1 MEFPGLSSS
10 LIGITNVEWDN
21 PYSSIGNNLVVSDY
35 DRIGTDSLGFLT
47 PYLLLHWLPKGAT
60 GFATH
65 DVNLGT
71 VSFIDGMGNF
81 TSNRTFT
88 HGENP
93 LIMFG
98 LTSSEIQIG
107 FLTPTGFVTQSTGI
121 QYASCSNIWGH
132 NIGDKSFAVF
142 DITDDSRVWQI
153 YDENSIVA
161 ETTTTSS
168 WEFGY
173 NDRQAHRNGT
183 LVVLDSSE
191 TSNSF
196 IYTTEIGLTA
206 GPTGIGDVYNR
217 VEYANRTGRSLS
229 EQVIVQ
235 FVPGQEN
242 NEYVSGFYLLRLSGL
257 SEFVEFPFIGLS
269 GSAYYQVVDNN
280 RNVVIGEDIITF
292 TLVNQDNS
300 YDNILVYDKS
310 DLSLIS
316 ELESDSMNRRIYSD
330 RCFIESTDGNETT
343 LRFIGK
349 QGVET
354 LVINQTSLDYESN
367 DAYDRSDFFC

>member
-1 MEFPGLSSS
+1 
-10 LIGITNVEWDN
+10 
-21 PYSSIGNNLVVSDY
+21 
-35 DRIGTDSLGFLT
+35 
-47 PYLLLHWLPKGAT
+47 
-60 GFATH
+60 
-65 DVNLGT
+65 
-71 VSFIDGMGNF
+71 
-81 TSNRTFT
+81 
-88 HGENP
+88 
-93 LIMFG
+93 
-98 LTSSEIQIG
+98 
-107 FLTPTGFVTQSTGI
+107 
-121 QYASCSNIWGH
+121 
-132 NIGDKSFAVF
+132 
-142 DITDDSRVWQI
+142 
-153 YDENSIVA
+153 
-161 ETTTTSS
+161 
-168 WEFGY
+168 
-173 NDRQAHRNGT
+173 NGT

>member
-1 MEFPGLSSS
+1 